1 MALTAEKNQFCP
13 FVSVFPQLNKMP
25 GGMAVSQEY
34 LFIGGVKG
42 FSIYNL
48 HSSKRMYVWE
58 KFKVDVSSIWATDL
72 GNEVLIIPVDELGI
86 WFFFI
91 FRFIYKYLYTGIP
104 FDLFPKCGRSQA
116 R

>member
-1 MALTAEKNQFCP
+1 
-13 FVSVFPQLNKMP
+13 
-25 GGMAVSQEY
+25 MAVSQEY

-86 WFFFI
+86 CFSSF
-91 FRFIYKYLYTGIP
+91 L
-104 FDLFPKCGRSQA
+104 DLFISTCTLAFRLISFPSMGGVRHSEFSLLMEL
-116 R
+116 